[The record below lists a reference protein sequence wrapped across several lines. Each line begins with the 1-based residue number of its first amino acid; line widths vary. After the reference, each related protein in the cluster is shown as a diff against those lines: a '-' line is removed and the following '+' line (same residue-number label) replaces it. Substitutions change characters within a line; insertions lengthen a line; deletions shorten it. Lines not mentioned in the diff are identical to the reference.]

1 MTMCVRGMVTLMLAS
16 MVLTGCMTSTAL
28 YPYRITNGNCN
39 CEQFKTTDSSAHVT
53 YSVTAWYRV
62 NEGIA
67 TRVEIDIRNGSTD
80 TLDLS
85 LAYVRI
91 SSRNVPYRY
100 NDKFLAVTIPSVGP
114 GRAERL
120 TLEGEAEN
128 LPTEDP
134 WRAIAGEEVTITLKG
149 LRMGGRSL
157 KPQSSG
163 WFPTIP
169 NLPNDRRYAHLSCPA
184 Y

>member
-1 MTMCVRGMVTLMLAS
+1 V
-16 MVLTGCMTSTAL
+16 
-28 YPYRITNGNCN
+28 
-39 CEQFKTTDSSAHVT
+39 D
-53 YSVTAWYRV
+53 
-62 NEGIA
+62 EGIA

-157 KPQSSG
+157 KPQVIRMV
-163 WFPTIP
+163 PHNP
-169 NLPNDRRYAHLSCPA
+169 KLAK
-184 Y
+184 